1 MGQIKKVV
9 VHMTPNTSKNFT
21 AVMLEIYD
29 KYKDTDFFDDMKKK
43 EENNTGVN
51 QSFKLSVIVGIWESL
66 NLHPTVMI
74 YQSKR
79 KYFLSMLH
87 VSKGNTFSCFGI
99 SSP

>member
-1 MGQIKKVV
+1 
-9 VHMTPNTSKNFT
+9 
-21 AVMLEIYD
+21 
-29 KYKDTDFFDDMKKK
+29 MKKK

-87 VSKGNTFSCFGI
+87 VSDNGQAQPATYEIQKEDSRYFIVSAFKRLYIGYDKAKDSLSI
-99 SSP
+99 SYYGDYLRN

>member
-1 MGQIKKVV
+1 
-9 VHMTPNTSKNFT
+9 
-21 AVMLEIYD
+21 
-29 KYKDTDFFDDMKKK
+29 MKKK

-87 VSKGNTFSCFGI
+87 YRITDRQNQPFTRYRKKIAVT
-99 SSP
+99 SSFQPLNGFI

>member
-1 MGQIKKVV
+1 
-9 VHMTPNTSKNFT
+9 
-21 AVMLEIYD
+21 
-29 KYKDTDFFDDMKKK
+29 MKKK

-79 KYFLSMLH
+79 KYFLFDAPCI
-87 VSKGNTFSCFGI
+87 G
-99 SSP
+99 